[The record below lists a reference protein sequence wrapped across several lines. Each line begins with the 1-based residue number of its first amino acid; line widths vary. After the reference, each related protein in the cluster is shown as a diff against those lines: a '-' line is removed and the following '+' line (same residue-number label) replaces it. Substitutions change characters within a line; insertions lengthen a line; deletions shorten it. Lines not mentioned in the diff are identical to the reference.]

1 VRHAGQRVK
10 VYSHAVAV
18 RVAGAEHSA
27 PKAVLNS
34 RAVKARYAPKQSLEA
49 RLPVFGRAPKGGP
62 HELLGQFTR
71 HRD

>member
-1 VRHAGQRVK
+1 VRHDGQRVK
-10 VYSHAVAV
+10 GYSHAVAV

-49 RLPVFGRAPKGGP
+49 APTGIRAGAEGRPP
-62 HELLGQFTR
+62 
-71 HRD
+71 